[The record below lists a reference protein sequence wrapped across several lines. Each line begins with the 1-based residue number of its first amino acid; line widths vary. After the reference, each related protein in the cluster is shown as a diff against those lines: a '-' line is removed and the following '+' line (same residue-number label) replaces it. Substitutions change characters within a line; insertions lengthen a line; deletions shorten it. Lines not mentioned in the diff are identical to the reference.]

1 MSTPIEANTT
11 KLEELLQIAEGLP
24 SQSTVELQSKT
35 VTPLNIDQTVTPDSG
50 YDGLSSVT
58 VEGDANLTSE
68 NIKDGVSIFGIL
80 GSNKGGATV
89 QVETG
94 TVTGVSGSNKTVDC
108 GFKPDAVFFTGE
120 NSYSGDIIH
129 AGVLFSESTSAKTF
143 FTGSSNS
150 YIYSY
155 FTVTQASNGFTVS
168 GKRIN
173 TSLSTSNESNRSL
186 NYIAIKFTE

>member
-1 MSTPIEANTT
+1 MSIQSEINRLKQVVSDAFTA
-11 KLEELLQIAEGLP
+11 IA
-24 SQSTVELQSKT
+24 
-35 VTPLNIDQTVTPDSG
+35 
-50 YDGLSSVT
+50 
-58 VEGDANLTSE
+58 
-68 NIKDGVSIFGIL
+68 
-80 GSNKGGATV
+80 NKGGTVPSSKVSGNLASAINSIPAGVTV
-89 QVETG
+89 QRASG

-108 GFKPDAVFFTGE
+108 GFKPDAVFFTGT
-120 NSYSGDIIH
+120 NSYSGDIVH
-129 AGVLFSESTSAKTF
+129 AGVLFGESTSATTF